1 MASSVTLEEL
11 RLFHTIDREA
21 YSRLMNS
28 LGYGSRSS
36 MIIVAF
42 WNWVERCG
50 HRDFVYLT
58 QFLPYSLLKV
68 LVSETITCI
77 ASLYVDLP
85 LILPCVPTGLE
96 LSFMPNFLGTDFS
109 LNFVQQNKD
118 FAKRSILHFMKD
130 VGQWVFSDI
139 VPETQRVNL
148 DLLAQKSGYGLPA
161 QSLLTTQME
170 NVPLLSQEE
179 DNMAQMP
186 STQMVNLC
194 LSAQEAGNGPPAQ
207 PEPTSQMENLSVS
220 SQEEDNMVVP
230 STSCS
235 SSSGDLAQNER
246 ALFMTF
252 SKGHPVCKDELND
265 FITRQFGD
273 CIEAIYMKVEEK
285 KQALFARV
293 VVKSLEVITRILRS
307 QRIAKFSVNGKDV
320 WVRRYV
326 SKRPIGR

>member
-28 LGYGSRSS
+28 LDYGSRSS

-42 WNWVERCG
+42 WNWVDRCG

-58 QFLPYSLLKV
+58 QFLPYYSKFCDV
-68 LVSETITCI
+68 
-77 ASLYVDLP
+77 
-85 LILPCVPTGLE
+85 VP
-96 LSFMPNFLGTDFS
+96 
-109 LNFVQQNKD
+109 
-118 FAKRSILHFMKD
+118 R
-130 VGQWVFSDI
+130 
-139 VPETQRVNL
+139 TQRVNL
-148 DLLAQKSGYGLPA
+148 DLLAQKSGYGLPG

-170 NVPLLSQEE
+170 NVPLLSPEE

-186 STQMVNLC
+186 STQMVNLG
-194 LSAQEAGNGPPAQ
+194 LAAQEAGNGPPAQ
-207 PEPTSQMENLSVS
+207 PEPTTQMENLSIS
-220 SQEEDNMVVP
+220 GQEEDNMVVP

-235 SSSGDLAQNER
+235 SSCSDLPQNER

-265 FITRQFGD
+265 FIAREFGD

-307 QRIAKFSVNGKDV
+307 QRLAKFSVNGKDV

-326 SKRPIGR
+326 SKRPIAR